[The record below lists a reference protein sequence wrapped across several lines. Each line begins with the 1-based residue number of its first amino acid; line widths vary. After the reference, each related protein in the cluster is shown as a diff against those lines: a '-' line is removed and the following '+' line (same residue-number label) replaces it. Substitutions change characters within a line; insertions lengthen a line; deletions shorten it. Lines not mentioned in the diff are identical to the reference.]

1 MTTFGR
7 GVSVESRRGTIE
19 IVATVGPASADPRT
33 LAALRAAGADAF
45 RLNLAHASPEWL
57 ARTVDAI
64 RRSSPEA
71 AEAQLI
77 ADLPG
82 RKPRTG
88 ALERPLTVRPGDA
101 VWLGAVAAA
110 PAGVVAVPFD
120 LDAVDPAPATGD
132 TVRLRDGQ
140 VRLVVGEVER
150 DGLRADCLDAG
161 ELTSRMGVTW
171 GDGEARLRAAV
182 WTGALAAC
190 WELGVRRYLVSY
202 CDGPA
207 DLAAVAARLPAPAQL
222 IPKIETEA
230 AVDAA
235 AALIAAAA
243 CGCIARGDLG
253 TQVPPA
259 RLPGIER
266 RLLEAARA
274 AGKGMFL
281 AGGLLP
287 SGAAGQAVT
296 RAERAALHYA
306 LMHGATGFILSE
318 ETAVGPAP
326 VAAVAELRAIVEA
339 WEEEGI
345 GESVSR

>member
-1 MTTFGR
+1 MTTVGR
-7 GVSVESRRGTIE
+7 MVTVESRRGNIE
-19 IVATVGPASADPRT
+19 IVATVGPASEGSRT

-57 ARTVDAI
+57 VRTVDAV
-64 RRSSPEA
+64 RRAAPEPV
-71 AEAQLI
+71 ESLLI

-88 ALERPLTVRPGDA
+88 VLERPLTVRPGDA
-101 VWLGAVAAA
+101 VWLGDVAAA

-120 LDAVDPAPATGD
+120 FGAVDPAPTPGD
-132 TVRLRDGQ
+132 TLRLRDGQ
-140 VRLVVGEVER
+140 VRLAVGEVGR
-150 DGLRADCLDAG
+150 DGLRTDCLDAG

-171 GDGEARLRAAV
+171 GDGEARLRTDAWA
-182 WTGALAAC
+182 WALTTC
-190 WELGVRRYLVSY
+190 WELGVRRYLISY

-207 DLAAVAARLPAPAQL
+207 DLAAVAARLPGPARL
-222 IPKIETEA
+222 VPKIETEA
-230 AVDAA
+230 AVNAA

-274 AGKGMFL
+274 AGKDMLL

-287 SGAAGQAVT
+287 SAAAGQAVT

-306 LMHGATGFILSE
+306 LVHGATGFILSE
-318 ETAVGPAP
+318 ETAVGPALL
-326 VAAVAELRAIVEA
+326 AAVAELHAIIEA
-339 WEEEGI
+339 WEE
-345 GESVSR
+345 R

>member
-1 MTTFGR
+1 M
-7 GVSVESRRGTIE
+7 ESRRGHIE
-19 IVATVGPASADPRT
+19 VVATVGPASEGART

-57 ARTVDAI
+57 ARTVDAV
-64 RRSSPEA
+64 RRAAPDA
-71 AEAQLI
+71 AESQLI

-88 ALERPLTVRPGDA
+88 ELARPLTVRPGDA
-101 VWLGAVAAA
+101 LWLGEVAAA
-110 PAGVVAVPFD
+110 PAGVAAVPFD
-120 LDAVDPAPATGD
+120 LGAVDPAPVPGD

-140 VRLVVGEVER
+140 VRLAVGEVGR
-150 DGLRADCLDAG
+150 YGLRAECLDAG
-161 ELTSRMGVTW
+161 ELTNRMGVTW
-171 GDGEARLRAAV
+171 GDGEARLRTDAWA
-182 WTGALAAC
+182 GALAAC
-190 WELGVRRYLVSY
+190 WKLGIRRYLVSY

-207 DLAAVAARLPAPAQL
+207 DLAAVVARLPGPARL
-222 IPKIETEA
+222 VPKIETEA
-230 AVDAA
+230 AVNAA
-235 AALIAAAA
+235 ATLIAAAA

-274 AGKGMFL
+274 AGKGMLL

-287 SGAAGQAVT
+287 SAAAGQAVT

-306 LMHGATGFILSE
+306 LVHGATGFILSE

-326 VAAVAELRAIVEA
+326 AAAVAELCAIVEA
-339 WEEEGI
+339 WEEQGT
-345 GESVSR
+345 GERVNG

>member
-1 MTTFGR
+1 
-7 GVSVESRRGTIE
+7 VESRRGHIE
-19 IVATVGPASADPRT
+19 IVATVGPVSEDSRT
-33 LAALRAAGADAF
+33 LAALRVAGADAF

-57 ARTVDAI
+57 ARTVDAV
-64 RRSSPEA
+64 RRAAPEVV
-71 AEAQLI
+71 ESRLI

-101 VWLGAVAAA
+101 LWLGSVAAA
-110 PAGVVAVPFD
+110 PAGVAVVPFD
-120 LDAVDPAPATGD
+120 LGAVDPAPAPGD
-132 TVRLRDGQ
+132 TLRLRDGQ
-140 VRLVVGEVER
+140 VRLAVGEVGR
-150 DGLRADCLDAG
+150 DGLRTQCLDAG
-161 ELTSRMGVTW
+161 ELTSRMGITW
-171 GDGEARLRAAV
+171 GDGEARLRTEAWA
-182 WTGALAAC
+182 GALAAC

-207 DLAAVAARLPAPAQL
+207 DLAAVAERFPGPARL

-230 AVDAA
+230 AVSAA
-235 AALIAAAA
+235 AALIDAAA

-274 AGKGMFL
+274 AGKGMLL

-287 SGAAGQAVT
+287 SAAAGRAVT

-306 LMHGATGFILSE
+306 LAHGATGFILSE

-326 VAAVAELRAIVEA
+326 AAAVAELRAIVEA
-339 WEEEGI
+339 WEEQGT
-345 GESVSR
+345 GEWVNG